1 MRFWRKKMYVI
12 KSKKSLLSIAIVCDT
27 RLLLLIWRA
36 LYITISTDVHQSLS
50 DRVYRDMCRC
60 GRRPFIKSVRN
71 WFDCRRKGSLKG
83 LKASILGF
91 GGGGA
96 LVIVISRHATPHA
109 DHAHAKIVIN
119 ICIMH
124 RFHEKGRGI
133 INWLYSTLGPI

>member
-1 MRFWRKKMYVI
+1 MRFWEKKMYVI
-12 KSKKSLLSIAIVCDT
+12 KSKKSLLSTVIVFDT

-36 LYITISTDVHQSLS
+36 LYITISADVHQSLS
-50 DRVYRDMCRC
+50 NRVYRDMCRC

-83 LKASILGF
+83 LKASVLGLRR
-91 GGGGA
+91 GA

-124 RFHEKGRGI
+124 RFHERGTRD
-133 INWLYSTLGPI
+133 NK